1 MISYH
6 SGCLSKK
13 GVVFFNIMWCGLMG
27 VLVNSKVHDLGFLY
41 QGIIMKQFVVN
52 SQVDAK

>member
-1 MISYH
+1 
-6 SGCLSKK
+6 
-13 GVVFFNIMWCGLMG
+13 MG